1 MILNF
6 KDDITLGI
14 AGVANSGV
22 DIIGI
27 QNKRF
32 YHGHKLKNKIKA
44 RYKII
49 HLWKKKYND
58 IVISSSRNKCIKQL
72 YSLNETQNEF

>member
-44 RYKII
+44 R
-49 HLWKKKYND
+49 
-58 IVISSSRNKCIKQL
+58 
-72 YSLNETQNEF
+72 